1 MIIKQIKIIC
11 IDQPLR
17 FRTKNLIIPAGI
29 LVIKFVCAHFILV
42 NGLPRID
49 TAKATCSWCRPAEI
63 TVLTTCAY
71 KL

>member
-29 LVIKFVCAHFILV
+29 LIIKFVCAHFICGAFKRESTKNV
-42 NGLPRID
+42 PN
-49 TAKATCSWCRPAEI
+49 
-63 TVLTTCAY
+63 
-71 KL
+71 